1 MHMPRIARVVVP
13 GIPHHV
19 IKRGNRR
26 QRVFFRQSDYKAY
39 KSILARFCAREKVE
53 IWAYCLMPNHVHF
66 VMVPETKDGLRR
78 CMGESHRRYTHIINT
93 REGWTGF
100 LWQGRFDSY
109 PMDEPYLYNA
119 VRYVEL
125 NPVKAGLC
133 NSPQNWKW
141 SSARAHLENSAD
153 NLVTLEPMMQ
163 RVPDWAEYLREGI
176 SKSLIELIE
185 RHGRTGRPLG
195 SRSFLEHL
203 EIVTGRK
210 LLPQKTGPKP
220 TLNPAEV

>member
-1 MHMPRIARVVVP
+1 MPRIARVVVP

-39 KSILARFCAREKVE
+39 KSILARFCARENVE

-66 VMVPETKDGLRR
+66 VMVPKTTDGLRR
-78 CMGESHRRYTHIINT
+78 CMAESHRRYTHIINT

-109 PMDEPYLYNA
+109 PMDEAYLYNT

-125 NPVKAGLC
+125 NPVSAGL
-133 NSPQNWKW
+133 SSRAQNWRW
-141 SSARAHLENSAD
+141 SSARAHLENHAD
-153 NLVTLEPMMQ
+153 GLVNIEPMLA
-163 RVPDWAEYLREGI
+163 RIPDWSKYLAERLSE
-176 SKSLIELIE
+176 SEIELIE

-195 SRSFLEHL
+195 SRTFLEHL
-203 EIVTGRK
+203 EVVTGRS
-210 LLPQKTGPKP
+210 LLPQKPGPKP
-220 TLNPAEV
+220 MLYPDDA

>member
-1 MHMPRIARVVVP
+1 MPRIARVVVP

-39 KSILARFCAREKVE
+39 KTILARFCAREKVE

-66 VMVPETKDGLRR
+66 VMVPETKDGLSR
-78 CMGESHRRYTHIINT
+78 CMAECHRRYTHIINT
-93 REGWTGF
+93 REGWSGF

-125 NPVKAGLC
+125 NPVEAGLC
-133 NSPQNWKW
+133 DRPQSWKW
-141 SSARAHLENSAD
+141 SSARAHLENRAD
-153 NLVTLEPMMQ
+153 ELVTLGPMLK
-163 RVPDWAEYLREGI
+163 RVPNWSDYLAERLSASEI
-176 SKSLIELIE
+176 DLIE
-185 RHGRTGRPLG
+185 RHTRTGRPLG
-195 SRSFLEHL
+195 SRSFLERL

-210 LLPQKTGPKP
+210 LLPQKPGPKP
-220 TLNPAEV
+220 TFCPAEA